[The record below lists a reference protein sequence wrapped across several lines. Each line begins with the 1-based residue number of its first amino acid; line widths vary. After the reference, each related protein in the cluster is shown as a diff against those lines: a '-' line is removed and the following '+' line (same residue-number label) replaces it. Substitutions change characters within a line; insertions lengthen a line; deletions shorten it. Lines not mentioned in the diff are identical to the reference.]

1 MGPCKFAFSTGICEA
16 GKTKHLSTYMMTIWN
31 IVCHPRQAEK
41 TVNTGAI
48 TMTKQGLT
56 FGPAYRSNVL
66 ETF

>member
-1 MGPCKFAFSTGICEA
+1 
-16 GKTKHLSTYMMTIWN
+16 MMTIWN

-48 TMTKQGLT
+48 MTKQGLT
-56 FGPAYRSNVL
+56 FGPTYRSNVL